1 MWDRI
6 KRTDKPVVLYG
17 TGNAAER
24 ILNELDVRGIRAS
37 GIFASDGFVRD
48 RYFKGFKV
56 LSYAEAKE
64 VFGDMLVLLAFGSH
78 LPSVTAQIERIAEE
92 QELLAPDLPVAGYL
106 REEADAPLGEL
117 LFDRKY
123 YDTHRAELDETRA
136 LLADEQSRLVFD
148 NVIEYRLSGRI
159 DPLLACHTPEREIW
173 DLLVNGPDDLHGY
186 KKQGGLSLLDL
197 GAYTGDTAQL
207 FMDACG
213 GDCSRIICV
222 EPDPRN
228 FRKLSEFAAREK
240 AHLKERGMECALIE
254 PVNAA
259 AGAFPGTVRFEKGSG
274 RGALRRASCS
284 KATSAAPG
292 GRIIE
297 VRQTTADLL
306 LSGGPVDFMKMDLE
320 GAEAEAIR
328 GAEHTIKTFRPRML
342 ISAYHRREDLFA
354 VPRKILSVR
363 QDYSQYL
370 RKAPCIPGWDFSF
383 VFI

>member
-117 LFDRKY
+117 LFDREY

-173 DLLVNGPDDLHGY
+173 DLLVNGPEGISAGAAR
-186 KKQGGLSLLDL
+186 QGGLSLLDL

-228 FRKLSEFAAREK
+228 FRKLSEFAAQEQ
-240 AHLKERGMECALIE
+240 CIE

-259 AGAFPGTVRFEKGSG
+259 AGAFCGTVRFAKGSG
-274 RGALRRASCS
+274 RGAAKSS
-284 KATSAAPG
+284 GKTFAVEQ
-292 GRIIE
+292 I
-297 VRQTTADLL
+297 TADSL
-306 LSGGPVDFMKMDLE
+306 LSGGPVDFIKMDLE

-354 VPRKILSVR
+354 VPRKILSIR
-363 QDYSQYL
+363 QDYSLYL
-370 RKAPCIPGWDFSF
+370 RKAPCIPGWDFSCI
-383 VFI
+383 FI

>member
-1 MWDRI
+1 MDLTKARLQFI
-6 KRTDKPVVLYG
+6 TAVVLYG

-117 LFDRKY
+117 LFDREY

-136 LLADEQSRLVFD
+136 LLADEQSRLVF
-148 NVIEYRLSGRI
+148 
-159 DPLLACHTPEREIW
+159 
-173 DLLVNGPDDLHGY
+173 VNGSEGISAGAAR
-186 KKQGGLSLLDL
+186 QGGLSLLDL

-228 FRKLSEFAAREK
+228 FRKLSEFAAQEQ
-240 AHLKERGMECALIE
+240 CIE

-259 AGAFPGTVRFEKGSG
+259 AGAFCGTVRFAKGSG
-274 RGALRRASCS
+274 RGAAKRSGKTFAVEQ
-284 KATSAAPG
+284 
-292 GRIIE
+292 I
-297 VRQTTADLL
+297 TADSL
-306 LSGGPVDFMKMDLE
+306 LSGGPVDFIKMDLE

-354 VPRKILSVR
+354 IPRKILSIR
-363 QDYSQYL
+363 PDYSLYL
-370 RKAPCIPGWDFSF
+370 RKAPCIPGWDFSCI
-383 VFI
+383 FI

>member
-48 RYFKGFKV
+48 RYFRGFKV

-64 VFGDMLVLLAFGSH
+64 TFGDMLVLLAFGSH
-78 LPSVTAQIERIAEE
+78 LPSVTAQIEKIASE

-106 REEADAPLGEL
+106 REGSDAPLGEL
-117 LFDRKY
+117 LFDREY

-159 DPLLACHTPEREIW
+159 DPLLACHTPEKEIW
-173 DLLVNGPDDLHGY
+173 DLLVNWPDDLHGC
-186 KKQGGLSLLDL
+186 KKRGGLSLLDL

-207 FMDACG
+207 FIDACG
-213 GDCSRIICV
+213 GECSRIICV

-228 FRKLSEFAAREK
+228 FRKLSEFAARE
-240 AHLKERGMECALIE
+240 RRIE

-259 AGAFPGTVRFEKGSG
+259 AGAFCGTVRFAKGSG
-274 RGALRRASCS
+274 RGALRRASGS

-306 LSGGPVDFMKMDLE
+306 LSGSPVDFIKMDLE
-320 GAEAEAIR
+320 GTEAEAIR
-328 GAEHTIKTFRPRML
+328 GAEHTIRTFRPRML

-354 VPRKILSVR
+354 IPREILSIR
-363 QDYSQYL
+363 RDYSLYL

>member
-1 MWDRI
+1 M
-6 KRTDKPVVLYG
+6 
-17 TGNAAER
+17 
-24 ILNELDVRGIRAS
+24 
-37 GIFASDGFVRD
+37 
-48 RYFKGFKV
+48 
-56 LSYAEAKE
+56 SYAEAKE

-173 DLLVNGPDDLHGY
+173 DLLVNGPDDLHGC

-228 FRKLSEFAAREK
+228 CRKLSEFAAREK

-259 AGAFPGTVRFEKGSG
+259 AGAFCGTVRFAKGSG
-274 RGALRRASCS
+274 RGAAKSS
-284 KATSAAPG
+284 GKTFAVEQ
-292 GRIIE
+292 I
-297 VRQTTADLL
+297 TADSL
-306 LSGGPVDFMKMDLE
+306 LSGGPVDFIKMDLE

-354 VPRKILSVR
+354 VPRKILSIR
-363 QDYSQYL
+363 QDYSLYL
-370 RKAPCIPGWDFSF
+370 RKAPCIPGWDFSCI
-383 VFI
+383 FI